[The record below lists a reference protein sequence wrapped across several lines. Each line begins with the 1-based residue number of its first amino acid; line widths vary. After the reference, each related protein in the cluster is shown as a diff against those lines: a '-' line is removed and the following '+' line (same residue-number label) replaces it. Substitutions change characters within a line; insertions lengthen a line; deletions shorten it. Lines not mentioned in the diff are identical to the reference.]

1 MEKTT
6 ILNESNSLLKSIDNM
21 FKSVFGER
29 EYVDKETNQINSEKD
44 ILILMNDG
52 NDSKN
57 ANNDIDVAKN
67 KKMSEILLSGLKE
80 AEKYNY
86 LIKDTPSAEKRE
98 KTFNIN
104 MSDKDGKGT
113 KKPQPQEPGKEKD
126 KGSQQKADKEIGEN

>member
-1 MEKTT
+1 MEKT
-6 ILNESNSLLKSIDNM
+6 ILNKSNSLLKNIGNM
-21 FKSVFGER
+21 FESIFGER
-29 EYVDKETNQINSEKD
+29 EYEDKEINQINSAKD
-44 ILILMNDG
+44 ILTLMNDG

-57 ANNDIDVAKN
+57 ANNDIEIAKN

-104 MSDKDGKGT
+104 VSDKAGKGT
-113 KKPQPQEPGKEKD
+113 REPQPQEPGKEKD

>member
-1 MEKTT
+1 MEKT
-6 ILNESNSLLKSIDNM
+6 ILNKSNSLLKNIGNM
-21 FKSVFGER
+21 FESIFGER
-29 EYVDKETNQINSEKD
+29 EYEDKEINQINSKKD
-44 ILILMNDG
+44 ILTLMNDG

-57 ANNDIDVAKN
+57 ANNDIDIAKN

-104 MSDKDGKGT
+104 MGDKAAR
-113 KKPQPQEPGKEKD
+113 KPQPQEPGKEKD

>member
-1 MEKTT
+1 MEKT
-6 ILNESNSLLKSIDNM
+6 ILNKSNSLLKSIDNM
-21 FKSVFGER
+21 FKSIFGER
-29 EYVDKETNQINSEKD
+29 EYEDKETNQINSEKD
-44 ILILMNDG
+44 ILTLMNDG

-57 ANNDIDVAKN
+57 ANNDIDIAKN

-104 MSDKDGKGT
+104 MSDKAGKET
-113 KKPQPQEPGKEKD
+113 RKPQTQEPGKEKD

>member
-1 MEKTT
+1 MEKT
-6 ILNESNSLLKSIDNM
+6 ILNKSNSLLKSIGNM
-21 FKSVFGER
+21 FESIFGER
-29 EYVDKETNQINSEKD
+29 EYEDEEKKQINSEED
-44 ILILMNDG
+44 ILNILMNDG

-57 ANNDIDVAKN
+57 ANNDGTKDKEISK
-67 KKMSEILLSGLKE
+67 ILLSGLKE

-86 LIKDTPSAEKRE
+86 LINTPSAEKRE

-126 KGSQQKADKEIGEN
+126 KGSQQKADKEIGDN